1 MSNKLSGPKLPV
13 ILAVDDNLQNLL
25 VIGNVINN
33 NISCDL
39 RIAKSGLEALDLIDK
54 FTPDLILL
62 DVNMPQLDGFNV
74 CQKIK
79 SMETVKDVP
88 IIFIT
93 ARGDTESIIRG
104 FEVGGADYIVK
115 PFDPM
120 ELTARVRTHLE
131 LRLSRLELMRINRD
145 LKERNEKMEND
156 LRIAQTVMKSL
167 ISMKKLEYEGID
179 VEFRYIPLDK
189 VGGDY
194 FKIFPMSQGQCG
206 IFLGDVTGHGVAA
219 ALFISLIKSVTD
231 SIQAEKGSIPAEF
244 LHMLNLELKG
254 KMTSYFISCLYLYII
269 PQEPRKFQ
277 LIVANGGHP
286 KPILIRDG
294 NASFIGEIN
303 PVVGIMDNISFKQ
316 KTLPLYSGDR
326 IFLYTDGIP
335 ETRNEKNEMIGFK
348 EKLLNLFIQS
358 NVPDLGTTLDEIL
371 KELANFRGTM
381 DVDDDIT
388 IIGLDIL

>member
-1 MSNKLSGPKLPV
+1 MSDKSPVTKQPV
-13 ILAVDDNLQNLL
+13 ILAVDDNLQNLQ
-25 VIGNVINN
+25 VIGNVIND

-39 RIAKSGLEALDLIDK
+39 RIAKSGTEALELIEK
-54 FTPDLILL
+54 FIPDLILL
-62 DVNMPQLDGFNV
+62 DVNMPQMDGFTV

-79 SMETVKDVP
+79 SIEMVKDVP

-93 ARGDTESIIRG
+93 ARGDNDSIIRG

-167 ISMKKLEYEGID
+167 ISMKKPECEGID
-179 VEFRYIPLDK
+179 IEFRYIPLDK

-194 FKIFPMSQGQCG
+194 FKVFPMSQRQCG

-219 ALFISLIKSVTD
+219 ALFLSLIKSVTD
-231 SIQAEKGSIPAEF
+231 HIQAENGTMPAQF

-269 PQEPRKFQ
+269 PEEPGKFQ
-277 LIVANGGHP
+277 LILANGGHP
-286 KPILIRDG
+286 KPILIRNG

-303 PVVGIMDNISFKQ
+303 PVVGIMSNITFQQ

-335 ETRNEKNEMIGFK
+335 ETRNDKNEIIGFK
-348 EKLLNLFIQS
+348 ENLLNLFMHS
-358 NVPDLGTTLDEIL
+358 NTPHLSNTLDGIL
-371 KELANFRGTM
+371 NELANFRDGM